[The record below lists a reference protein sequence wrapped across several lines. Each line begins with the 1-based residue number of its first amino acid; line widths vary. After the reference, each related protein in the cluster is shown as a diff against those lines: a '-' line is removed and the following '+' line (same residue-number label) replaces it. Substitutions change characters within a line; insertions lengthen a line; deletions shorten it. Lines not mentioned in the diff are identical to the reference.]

1 MIRTRLLWGFVVLV
15 VLGLG
20 TLVAMNT
27 YWGEVQVPA
36 ALRGAAARNPFY
48 AAQRLAESLGATT
61 ARRGDIAGVGR
72 ESVVVLTS
80 YGWDVSTQRRTEL
93 ERWVEAGGRLV
104 VDTSLIV
111 GGDVFER
118 WSGIARAVAE
128 LGGDDRFEA
137 PQDVCTNVDEIGG
150 GDSVAPA
157 RQLLVC
163 GVRAGS
169 WLETS
174 RDPVWGLSD
183 ETGLQVVRTAVGAGT
198 VTAINAEPFR
208 FRDFLEAD
216 HGELFVVA
224 TDLSRGDRI
233 VFVSEE
239 EPSSLFG
246 LAWRYGAPFVVVLLL
261 WIALALWR
269 GAARFGPLAAV
280 PEAARRSLAEQIR
293 GTGRFTLRLGGGA
306 ALHAAALR
314 ALREAAVR
322 RVASYDRLEPTAQLA
337 AVADAAAV
345 DRAELTRAVDHAA
358 LRRPAEL
365 RTALALLEAARRHLT
380 TSNQ

>member
-1 MIRTRLLWGFVVLV
+1 MTATRALWVFVFLV
-15 VLGLG
+15 VVGLG
-20 TLVAMNT
+20 VFVAMNT
-27 YWGEVQVPA
+27 HWGEVQLPA
-36 ALRGAAARNPFY
+36 PLRGAAARNPFY
-48 AAQRLAESLGATT
+48 AAQRLAESLGAAT
-61 ARRGDIAGVGR
+61 ARQGDLAGVDS

-80 YGWDVSTQRRTEL
+80 YGWDVSAERRAKL

-118 WSGIARAVAE
+118 WSGIARAAPE
-128 LGGDDRFEA
+128 FGDDEEFA
-137 PQDVCTNVDEIGG
+137 PPEDVCTNVDEIAAGN
-150 GDSVAPA
+150 SLSPA
-157 RQLLVC
+157 RHLLVC
-163 GVRAGS
+163 GVLGGS

-183 ETGLQVVRTAVGAGT
+183 ETGLQVVRTAVGSGT
-198 VTAINAEPFR
+198 VTAINTEPFR

-216 HGELFVVA
+216 HGELFVAA
-224 TDLSRGDRI
+224 TQLASGDRI

-239 EPSSLFG
+239 EPSSLLG
-246 LAWRYGAPFVVVLLL
+246 LAWRYGAPLVVVLLL

-269 GAARFGPLAAV
+269 GAARFGPLATA

-322 RVASYDRLEPTAQLA
+322 RIAGYDRLEPAARIA

-345 DRAELTRAVDHAA
+345 DRAELARALDHPAA
-358 LRRPAEL
+358 RRPAEL

-380 TSNQ
+380 RNQ